1 MGCIIPIIGLIC
13 PRFLMFFILILT
25 NWFSQAY
32 ETSIMYPMF
41 PILGFLFMPFTTLSY
56 LAAMLNNGHQL
67 TGGWIILVV
76 VAVIFDLAAAG
87 HSANSEK
94 SKI

>member
-32 ETSIMYPMF
+32 ELSLAYPMF
-41 PILGFLFMPFTTLSY
+41 PILGFLFMPYTALCY
-56 LAAMLNNGHQL
+56 LTAMLNNNHQL
-67 TGGWIILVV
+67 TGGWIVLII
-76 VAVIFDLAAAG
+76 VAVIFDIAAVGTAD
-87 HSANSEK
+87 
-94 SKI
+94 SKKTKV

>member
-1 MGCIIPIIGLIC
+1 MLNGCVIPIIGLIC

-25 NWFSQAY
+25 NWFNQAY
-32 ETSIMYPMF
+32 ETSAMYPMW
-41 PILGFLFMPFTTLSY
+41 PILGFLFMPYTALSY

-76 VAVIFDLAAAG
+76 VAVIFDLTAT
-87 HSANSEK
+87 SRIKN
-94 SKI
+94 ID